1 MPYSASLL
9 FANDEYLD
17 AFAVV
22 QGTNVSFT
30 YCIDAYRPIAGEVTV
45 TQLAFKCKHSIGFA
59 GKQPRLI
66 LE

>member
-1 MPYSASLL
+1 MLHLIILL
-9 FANDEYLD
+9 LANDAYID

-45 TQLAFKCKHSIGFA
+45 TQLAFKCKLLMG
-59 GKQPRLI
+59 
-66 LE
+66 